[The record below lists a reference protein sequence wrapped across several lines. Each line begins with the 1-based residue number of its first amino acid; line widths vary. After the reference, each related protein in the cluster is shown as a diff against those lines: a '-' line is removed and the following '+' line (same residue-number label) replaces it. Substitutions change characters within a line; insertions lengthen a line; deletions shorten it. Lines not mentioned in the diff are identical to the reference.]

1 MDSVNK
7 GVNGELSEDCFSDE
21 EPKHCDGAND
31 EIIKTDENVST
42 DAVFSHINE
51 QFEGIDLLPK
61 KSDET
66 FQIPTDD
73 LVDRIV
79 QQVEYYF
86 SDENIVR
93 DDYLLKL
100 IKQSKKQF
108 VNLKIIAAFN
118 KMKKL
123 TKSCK
128 VIAYSI
134 EKASTKL
141 VLDEKK
147 VRVKR
152 VDPLPEIPQKDFG
165 DASKVVLATTL
176 PSLSVES
183 LSELFSKCGQV
194 SKVKVVQTEA
204 ELPDAVKEIRG
215 GLKIYTLPFA
225 LVEYNEASAASHA
238 SKSLTNNSDW
248 RRGIRVE
255 VLAKFATKV
264 VSKDKENK
272 MNANMDAQTRTKTQ
286 QQQQQKNKK
295 KKKSQVNQVAT
306 NRPDSG
312 SNPELERTS
321 SPMGEKKG
329 MPIPRPERGTGSPK
343 HPSSLGSSP
352 RTQAGRHL
360 PLARSPLTTDLEEE
374 MGSRIRSSSFGSPLS
389 KGLWVPKRM
398 LEASGQVGSTGQL
411 ESYKNTHVGVLRSPR
426 IPDDTKG
433 FTTRRTVS

>member
-1 MDSVNK
+1 MDSANK
-7 GVNGELSEDCFSDE
+7 EGVNGELSEDCFSDE
-21 EPKHCDGAND
+21 EPKHGDGAND

-51 QFEGIDLLPK
+51 QFDGIDLLSK

-73 LVDRIV
+73 LVDKIV

-100 IKQSKKQF
+100 IRQSKKQF
-108 VNLKIIAAFN
+108 VNLKIISAFN

-123 TKSCK
+123 TKSCE

-147 VRVKR
+147 LRVKR

-183 LSELFSKCGQV
+183 LRELFSKCGPV
-194 SKVKVVQTEA
+194 SKLKVVQSEA
-204 ELPDAVKEIRG
+204 EIPEVVKDIRG

-225 LVEYNEASAASHA
+225 LVEYDEASAASHA
-238 SKSLTNNSDW
+238 SKSLTNKSDW

-255 VLAKFATKV
+255 VLAKFTTKV

-272 MNANMDAQTRTKTQ
+272 MNANIDAQTRTKPQ
-286 QQQQQKNKK
+286 QQQQQKNK

-306 NRPDSG
+306 NHPDSG

-321 SPMGEKKG
+321 SPMGEKRG

-360 PLARSPLTTDLEEE
+360 PLARSPLKTDLEEE
-374 MGSRIRSSSFGSPLS
+374 TGSRIRSSSFGSPLS
-389 KGLWVPKRM
+389 KGLWLPKRM
-398 LEASGQVGSTGQL
+398 LEANGQVGSTGQL

-433 FTTRRTVS
+433 FTTQRTVS